1 MFKTSNWLHLRVH
14 FSYFLLPIYLFA
26 LSISPNLSEGG
37 LLWMLIILHLF
48 IYPASNAFNSY
59 FDKDEKS
66 IGGLK
71 NPPPVDK
78 NLFYL
83 SQLFDILGLSL
94 SLVFFPGNYTLFFM
108 LIVYILASRAYSH
121 PMVRL
126 KKYAIISWL
135 IAGFFQGAWVVWIV
149 FIGLDD
155 FSFNQIFKPHV
166 IIPGLLA
173 SAILW
178 GSYPMTQIYQH
189 EEDAKRGDITLSI
202 KLGTKGTFI
211 FTGVFFALASL
222 GYFFYFREYFDVKY
236 GFIFLGAMA
245 PVVLYFSWWFMK
257 VLKEASL
264 ANYTNTMRLNWIS
277 ATCLGGFFLYLFLDS
292 SHVLSVVGVY

>member
-37 LLWMLIILHLF
+37 LLWMFIILHLF

-83 SQLFDILGLSL
+83 SQIFDVLGLVL
-94 SLVFFPGNYTLFFM
+94 ALIFFSGNYTLLFM
-108 LIVYILASRAYSH
+108 LIAYILASRAYSH
-121 PMVRL
+121 PKVRL
-126 KKYAIISWL
+126 KKYAVFSWL

-155 FSFNQIFKPHV
+155 FSFAQILKPHV

-178 GSYPMTQIYQH
+178 GSYPMTQVYQH

-202 KLGTKGTFI
+202 KLGIKGTFM
-211 FTGVFFALASL
+211 FTGIFFALASL
-222 GYFFYFREYFDVKY
+222 GYFFYFKSYFDIKY
-236 GFIFLGAMA
+236 SLIFLAAMS
-245 PVVLYFSWWFMK
+245 PVVVYFTWWFVK
-257 VLKEASL
+257 TLKDESQAD
-264 ANYTNTMRLNWIS
+264 YTNTMRLNWIS

>member
-26 LSISPNLSEGG
+26 LSISPNMSEST
-37 LLWMLIILHLF
+37 LLWMFVILHLF
-48 IYPASNAFNSY
+48 IYPASNAYNSF

-71 NPPPVDK
+71 NPPPVDR

-83 SQLFDILGLSL
+83 SQLFDLIGLVL
-94 SLVFFPGNYTLFFM
+94 AYHYFPGNYSLLIM
-108 LIVYILASRAYSH
+108 LMVYILASRAYSH
-121 PMVRL
+121 PKVRL
-126 KKYAIISWL
+126 KKYAILSWL
-135 IAGFFQGAWVVWIV
+135 IAGFFQGAWVVWMV

-155 FSFNQIFKPHV
+155 FSFSQIFKAHV

-189 EEDAKRGDITLSI
+189 EEDAKRGDNTLSI
-202 KLGTKGTFI
+202 RLGIKGTFL
-211 FTGVFFALASL
+211 FTGVFFALATL
-222 GYFFYFREYFDVKY
+222 GFVLYFQSYFEMKY
-236 GFIFLGAMA
+236 GLVFLAAMA
-245 PVVLYFSWWFMK
+245 PVVAFFSWWFLKTMK
-257 VLKEASL
+257 DEAN

-277 ATCLGGFFLYLFLDS
+277 ASCLGGFFLYLFLDS